1 MATFDNLIKITL
13 FKCKQVVKVK
23 KAVKQE
29 EINFLLE
36 NWFVPNKLQNQ
47 AQKWHRSLQETEVDG
62 VWTSLEAAEILLH
75 QQTFLILPATRR
87 Q

>member
-1 MATFDNLIKITL
+1 MCCCYLPFFKVIKNFFCKYLATFDNLTQITL

-36 NWFVPNKLQNQ
+36 N
-47 AQKWHRSLQETEVDG
+47 
-62 VWTSLEAAEILLH
+62 
-75 QQTFLILPATRR
+75 
-87 Q
+87 